1 MSPRDDRIDPPQ
13 LTNKRLGFLMAVPL
27 AWAVLLWF
35 HPGGDGDV
43 IYTSLREE
51 VTTWQ
56 IVHVGTLV
64 FIGLMGIA
72 LYMLVLDLPGRAAT
86 ISRLAIGPFV
96 LFYAA
101 WEAVIGLGTG
111 ALVQHANDVPP
122 GQRPAVS
129 DAIQSL
135 QDNIIVGDPGV
146 FAIIGVLAWA
156 TAVIA
161 AVVAYRRVRAPVM
174 VSVLLGLSVVVVSH
188 PPPIGPIG
196 LACFAGAAG
205 LLAISQRTSRAVATP
220 TPASTPMSGV
230 SNSIGLSN

>member
-1 MSPRDDRIDPPQ
+1 MNPRDDRIDPPP
-13 LTNKRLGFLMAVPL
+13 LTDKRLGFLIGVPL

-43 IYTSLREE
+43 IYTSLRDE
-51 VTTWQ
+51 VTAWQ

-72 LYMLVLDLPGRAAT
+72 LYMLVQDLPGRAAT

-135 QDNIIVGDPGV
+135 QDNVIVGDPGV

-156 TAVIA
+156 TAVGV
-161 AVVAYRRVRAPVM
+161 AVMAYRRVRAPVM

-205 LLAISQRTSRAVATP
+205 LLAISQRASRVIATP
-220 TPASTPMSGV
+220 TPASTHTIGV
-230 SNSIGLSN
+230 GT

>member
-1 MSPRDDRIDPPQ
+1 MNPRRERIEPPQ
-13 LTNKRLGFLMAVPL
+13 LTKKRLAFLMGVPL

-43 IYTSLREE
+43 IYTSLQDE

-64 FIGLMGIA
+64 FIGLMGVA
-72 LYMLVLDLPGRAAT
+72 LYLLVQDLPGKAAT

-111 ALVQHANDVPP
+111 ALVQHANDLPP

-135 QDNIIVGDPGV
+135 QDNVIVGDPGV
-146 FAIIGVLAWA
+146 FAIIGILAWV
-156 TAVIA
+156 TAVVA
-161 AVVAYRRVRAPVM
+161 AVVAYRRVAAPVM

-196 LACFAGAAG
+196 LVCFAAAAG
-205 LLAISQRTSRAVATP
+205 LLAISRQTSSALD
-220 TPASTPMSGV
+220 TPAPSTPV
-230 SNSIGLSN
+230 LRANA